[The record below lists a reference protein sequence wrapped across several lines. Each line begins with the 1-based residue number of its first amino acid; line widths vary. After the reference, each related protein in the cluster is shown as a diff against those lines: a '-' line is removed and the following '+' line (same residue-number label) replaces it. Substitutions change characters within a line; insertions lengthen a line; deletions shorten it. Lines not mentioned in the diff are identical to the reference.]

1 VILDDKTQDKPE
13 INYPCE
19 WGFKVIGT
27 DKEKLEACIKE
38 IMAGREHQCSE
49 GNVSKK
55 GKFLSMNTKC
65 EVASEEERN
74 ALFKAFS
81 DHDDVKMVI

>member
-1 VILDDKTQDKPE
+1 VILDDKTQEKPE

-19 WGFKVIGT
+19 WGFKLIGT
-27 DKEKLEACIKE
+27 DQKKLEQCIGE
-38 IMAGREHQCSE
+38 IMGDRAHSCTK
-49 GNVSKK
+49 GNVSNK